1 MSRLMVRQLAAR
13 DLLPGPGG
21 HETNENGRPEALV
34 ESYRRLAEVY
44 HQVLSAQSLDSLLER
59 IADTLSELMPYE
71 ALHVYEANEE
81 RRELVPVLARSD
93 SHQHAIMQ
101 SRPAFGEGITGW
113 AVENRRP
120 VWTNRAHLDPR
131 VVNVP
136 GTPIEPEALITVPLV
151 ALGALKGALNIYRL
165 GDDAKFYEH
174 EFELAKWFGDAA
186 ALAFDNAQV
195 KARLEHLAQT
205 DSLTGLYN
213 HRFFH
218 ERLRSELTRASRS
231 HDPVAV
237 LMFDLDDFK
246 RVNDV
251 YGHGAGD
258 QLLLQISRVALETVR
273 GSDVVCRIGG
283 EEFAVIMPSCDAG
296 DALGLAA
303 RLTERLREVEFEPA
317 GRVTVSIGISQGP
330 QHAMNPR
337 ELVACAEAAM
347 MTAKARGKDQTVL
360 FDEGETE
367 RPQPGSARDV
377 RSIAHLKM
385 LQSLAGKLNRL
396 NNVQQIGAT
405 IATELRLLIDY
416 HNCRVSLRD
425 GDELRPITFVGDHDT
440 GLGNAADAYT
450 TKVGVGIT
458 GRVAETGESL
468 LVPNALDCEFA
479 VKIPGTEELEE
490 SLAVVPLRYG
500 ARVTGVIVI
509 SKLGLNQFDDDDVR
523 LLEVLAG
530 QASVALEN
538 ARLYEQQRLEA
549 ELAKEAAEIANAL
562 LEASRE
568 LGEAESPEEVLGR
581 SVEVTARVLQT
592 ERAMLWI
599 EEEDE
604 PRDLVARAA
613 FGYAHKADPRGR
625 RFPRKLAHGPLQ
637 RTEPF
642 IVDPAEVEEMPEG
655 LDPSRVPRFVVAPL
669 RLEGNRLGALTASI
683 GDRELDDRQLRLLA
697 GLAHQAKL
705 AIESAE
711 HYESLER
718 TFLSTVEA
726 LANAL
731 EAKDEYTSTHARWIT
746 DMSLLVGKEL
756 ELDREAL
763 KRLELGALFHD
774 IGKIGVPSEILQKP
788 GPLTDEE
795 FEIVKEHPELGG

>member
-1 MSRLMVRQLAAR
+1 
-13 DLLPGPGG
+13 
-21 HETNENGRPEALV
+21 
-34 ESYRRLAEVY
+34 
-44 HQVLSAQSLDSLLER
+44 
-59 IADTLSELMPYE
+59 
-71 ALHVYEANEE
+71 
-81 RRELVPVLARSD
+81 
-93 SHQHAIMQ
+93 
-101 SRPAFGEGITGW
+101 
-113 AVENRRP
+113 
-120 VWTNRAHLDPR
+120 
-131 VVNVP
+131 
-136 GTPIEPEALITVPLV
+136 VPLV

-258 QLLLQISRVALETVR
+258 QLLLQVSRLALETVR

-283 EEFAVIMPSCDAG
+283 EEFGVIMPSCDAG

-303 RLTERLREVEFEPA
+303 RLTERLREVDFEPA
-317 GRVTVSIGISQGP
+317 GPVTVSIGISQGP

-337 ELVACAEAAM
+337 ELIACAEAAM
-347 MTAKARGKDQTVL
+347 MTAKARGKDQIVL
-360 FDEGETE
+360 YDDGETE
-367 RPQPGSARDV
+367 RPQPGSSREV

-396 NNVQQIGAT
+396 NDVQQIGAT

-425 GDELRPITFVGDHDT
+425 GDELRPITFIGDH
-440 GLGNAADAYT
+440 GAALGAPADAYT

-468 LVPNALDCEFA
+468 LVPNALECEFA
-479 VKIPGTEELEE
+479 VRIPGTEELEE

-500 ARVTGVIVI
+500 SRVTGVIVI
-509 SKLGLNQFDDDDVR
+509 SKLGLNQFDEDDVR

-549 ELAKEAAEIANAL
+549 EAAKEAAEIANAL

-568 LGEAESPEEVLGR
+568 LATAETLEDVLGR
-581 SVEVTARVLQT
+581 SVEVTTRVLGT
-592 ERAMLWI
+592 DLAALWI
-599 EEEDE
+599 QEESE
-604 PRDLVARAA
+604 PHDLVARAS
-613 FGYAHKADPRGR
+613 FGYAREDDPAGR
-625 RFPRKLAHGPLQ
+625 FRYAAALAHDWLDAA
-637 RTEPF
+637 EPF
-642 IVDPAEVEEMPEG
+642 VLESSDLAQIHNTEVHDG
-655 LDPSRVPRFVVAPL
+655 TRIVVAPL
-669 RLEGNRLGALTASI
+669 KLEHNRVGALTATI
-683 GDRELDDRQLRLLA
+683 GERTLDDRQLRLLA

-711 HYESLER
+711 HYTSLER
-718 TFLSTVEA
+718 TFVSTVAA

-731 EAKDEYTSTHARWIT
+731 EVKDDYTASHARWIT
-746 DMSLLVGKEL
+746 DMSMLVGREL
-756 ELDREAL
+756 ELDRDAL

-774 IGKIGVPSEILQKP
+774 IGKIGIPSEILQKP

-795 FEIVKEHPELGG
+795 FEIVKEHPELGEKILAPIDRLEDVRPIVRACHERWDGLGYPDGKAGTYIPVEARVVLVCDAFHAMVTDRPYRARLAHAEAVRRLEESAGTQFDPITVAAFVRLYEQGEIVPLD